1 MSGFDAIKIEVDDAL
16 GAATIALNR
25 PDKRN
30 ALSKELIAAVG
41 AELDSLRKRSEIRSV
56 FLKGNGPAF
65 CAGADLDEI
74 QQLQSASAQD
84 NQASS
89 RALRDFFVQVY
100 TFPKPTCAVVHGPAL
115 AGGAGLASCCDFVIA
130 AREATFG
137 YPEVRIGFIPAIV
150 MVLLTHQ
157 VGERAAR
164 DLCLSG
170 RTIDASEAQRLGLVT
185 QVVEQA
191 ELEAAV
197 QKLAKD
203 LRKNSPQA
211 MATVKQMFRSIHG
224 TSTENA
230 LAYAADMN
238 AVARGTTECKEG
250 IAAFLEKRKPTWAE

>member
-16 GAATIALNR
+16 GTATIALNR

-30 ALSKELIAAVG
+30 ALSKELIAALSS
-41 AELDSLRKRSEIRSV
+41 ELNSLRHRGEIRSV
-56 FLKGNGPAF
+56 FIKGNGPAF
-65 CAGADLDEI
+65 CAGADLDEV
-74 QQLQSASAQD
+74 QQLQNASAQE

-89 RALRDFFVQVY
+89 RVLRDFFVQVY
-100 TFPKPTCAVVHGPAL
+100 TFPKPTCAIVHGPAL

-137 YPEVRIGFIPAIV
+137 YPEVKIGFIPAIV

-170 RTIDASEAQRLGLVT
+170 RSINAEEAHRMGLVS

-191 ELEAAV
+191 GLEAAA

-203 LRKNSPQA
+203 LRRNSPQA
-211 MATVKQMFRSIHG
+211 MATVKQMFTRLQG
-224 TSTENA
+224 NSTENA

-250 IAAFLEKRKPTWAE
+250 IAAFLEKRKPRWAE